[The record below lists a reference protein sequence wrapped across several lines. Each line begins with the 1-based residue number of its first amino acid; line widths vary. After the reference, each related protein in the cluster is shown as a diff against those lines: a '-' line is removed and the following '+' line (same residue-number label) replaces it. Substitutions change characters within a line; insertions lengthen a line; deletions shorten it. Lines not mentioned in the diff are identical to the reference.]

1 MKLVKFPTLL
11 LIAFFSL
18 LGAGAQSRQELQF
31 DPPEWKY
38 GMITAGETAT
48 ASVAV
53 KNLTNNHINV
63 EFVSTCSC
71 LTVSPR
77 SASIEGGSSA
87 RFKLAYDSTKDEGK
101 VRRYFIVT
109 TDPPAEKPIFYILS
123 GVVRVD
129 NAAASAKA
137 GAAVASA
144 VEALASAPGSLE
156 LRYYY
161 APGCRSCGEFLSSGI
176 PDLESRYGVVAKVER
191 RDILESAAYEE
202 LAAFAASIGDS
213 IRAMPALRVGGI
225 LLQGDKE
232 IEDRLPGIFAAA
244 VPGGAGGAG
253 QGGAGQGGAGP
264 SAAPAPAGSRAGG
277 ISVLA
282 VAAAGLADG
291 INPCAFTTLLFL
303 LSSLALA
310 GRGRRE
316 VLAIGLVFS
325 LGVFLTY
332 LGAGLGLF
340 AALRAAS
347 SVALVSAI
355 LRWVLVAVLAVLAVL
370 SLVDY
375 AKIRAGKPGEMLLQ
389 LPNAIKLKIHS
400 TIRVRARADHPSAAR
415 TAALAGSSLVLGFLV
430 SIFEFACTGQVYLPT
445 LAYLARGP
453 GGSRAAALL
462 VLYNLCFIAPLLV
475 VFGAAFFGVGSK
487 RITSLFQRRMG
498 ATKIALAL
506 VFAALAALTALT

>member
-1 MKLVKFPTLL
+1 MKLGNILTLYIL
-11 LIAFFSL
+11 VSL
-18 LGAGAQSRQELQF
+18 STCAISAQSSQELQF

-38 GMITAGETAT
+38 GMITAGDEARS
-48 ASVAV
+48 SVSI
-53 KNLTNNHINV
+53 KNLTKKQIKV
-63 EFVSTCSC
+63 ELVPTCSC
-71 LTVSPR
+71 LAVSPA
-77 SASIEGGSSA
+77 SARIEGGASA
-87 RFKLAYDSTKDEGK
+87 SFSLAYDSTEDEGK
-101 VRRYFIVT
+101 VTKYFIVE
-109 TDPPAEKPIFYILS
+109 TDPPAPKPVFYILN

-129 NAAASAKA
+129 NAAASANAGVAGGSASEA
-137 GAAVASA
+137 GASTR
-144 VEALASAPGSLE
+144 GSLE

-161 APGCRSCGEFLSSGI
+161 APGCRSCEDFLSSTI
-176 PDLESRYGVVAKVER
+176 PGLESRYGVAARVER
-191 RDILESAAYEE
+191 RDILDSAAYEE
-202 LAAFAASIGDS
+202 IAAFASSIGDS
-213 IRAMPALRVGGI
+213 IRAMPVLRVGGI

-232 IEDRLPGIFAAA
+232 IEERLPGIFVA
-244 VPGGAGGAG
+244 VWSGGAGPALP
-253 QGGAGQGGAGP
+253 AAP
-264 SAAPAPAGSRAGG
+264 SAAPAPAAPSIEG

-310 GRGRRE
+310 GKGRRE

-355 LRWVLVAVLAVLAVL
+355 LRWALVAVLSVLAVL

-375 AKIRAGKPGEMLLQ
+375 AKIKAGKPGEMLLQ
-389 LPNAIKLKIHS
+389 LPNAIKLRIHAS
-400 TIRVRARADHPSAAR
+400 IRVRAK

-453 GGSRAAALL
+453 GGAGAAALL
-462 VLYNLCFIAPLLV
+462 VLYNLCFVAPLLV
-475 VFGAAFFGVGSK
+475 VFGAAYFGVGSK

>member
-1 MKLVKFPTLL
+1 MKLVKFLTLL
-11 LIAFFSL
+11 LCAFICPLSAEAQL
-18 LGAGAQSRQELQF
+18 LQELQF

-38 GMITAGETAT
+38 GMISAGETAT
-48 ASVAV
+48 ASVTV
-53 KNLTNNHINV
+53 KNLTKKHINV

-71 LTVSPR
+71 LSVSPSSSPIGGGA
-77 SASIEGGSSA
+77 SAV
-87 RFKLAYDSTKDEGK
+87 FKLAYDSSKDEGK
-101 VRRYFIVT
+101 VTRYFIVK

-137 GAAVASA
+137 GAEVGAA
-144 VEALASAPGSLE
+144 VEAGASAAVRGLE

-161 APGCRSCGEFLSSGI
+161 APGCRSCEEFLSSGI
-176 PDLESRYGVVAKVER
+176 PSLESRYGVIAKVER
-191 RDILESAAYEE
+191 RDILEGAAYEE

-225 LLQGDKE
+225 LLQGDEE
-232 IEDRLPGIFAAA
+232 IEDRLPGIFATALSS
-244 VPGGAGGAG
+244 GGAGA
-253 QGGAGQGGAGP
+253 AL
-264 SAAPAPAGSRAGG
+264 SAAPSAEPAPAKPRIEG
-277 ISVLA
+277 ISILA

-310 GRGRRE
+310 GKGRRE

-347 SVALVSAI
+347 SVALVSAV
-355 LRWVLVAVLAVLAVL
+355 LRWALVAVLAVLAVL

-375 AKIRAGKPGEMLLQ
+375 SRIRAGKPGEMLLQ
-389 LPNAIKLKIHS
+389 LPNALKLRIHAS
-400 TIRVRARADHPSAAR
+400 IRVRAK

-453 GGSRAAALL
+453 GGARAAGLL
-462 VLYNLCFIAPLLV
+462 VLYNLCFIAPLLA
-475 VFGAAFFGVGSK
+475 VFGAAYFGVGSK

-498 ATKIALAL
+498 AAKIALAL
-506 VFAALAALTALT
+506 VFAALAVLTALT